1 MGGIPQLDVE
11 DGAEFVLLIIELLTI
26 LLNTQGGW
34 GSGIKGKGESNV

>member
-11 DGAEFVLLIIELLTI
+11 DAEIVLLIIELLTI

-34 GSGIKGKGESNV
+34 GSGIKGKVESNV